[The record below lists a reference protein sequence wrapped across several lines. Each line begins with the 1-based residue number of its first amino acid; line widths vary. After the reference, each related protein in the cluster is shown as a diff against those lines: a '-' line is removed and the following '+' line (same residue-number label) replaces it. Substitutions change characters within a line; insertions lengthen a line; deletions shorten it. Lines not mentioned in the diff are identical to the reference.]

1 LVGGDCEECPG
12 ELMEETEYDALIY
25 HSQGSRIE
33 QWKSIQ
39 LKNNLEIS
47 INAASNLELVSAQ
60 VALQAKI
67 KGAQANPENPA
78 YNFTEKYQLL
88 PIDFPS
94 YKILNHDSWL
104 ICVNEWGAL
113 SPYSV
118 QPIDNLLYNR
128 WINKTFDYCNNKT
141 YLLLEGGEEL
151 SDGTRNGFY
160 KFRTGFVDISE
171 ARNLSITVREETDI
185 TLKVIAVFKV
195 VGDDDAPLMVF
206 SNEYVINEPGSES
219 DNVNAPYPFLRNQLE
234 KVDIYPGSSDL
245 TTITNKTLPFG
256 TYRNKQIT
264 TQGNVNLNT
273 NIPFILTANNNVT
286 LKPGFTVKG
295 AGIHFFKANIE
306 NGSSIIDPISTPM
319 SQIAKYVKDGVE
331 YYNPIACN
339 CEPTPLQGKLPPKFK
354 ASQTITET
362 HFEIAPNPFYDYI
375 AIDYLSDN
383 KLTTISIIDISGKKV
398 YEKKI
403 SSGYHEIDLSHLNR
417 GVYYLRL
424 LDGTNP
430 QVNKIIKY

>member
-1 LVGGDCEECPG
+1 VL
-12 ELMEETEYDALIY
+12 
-25 HSQGSRIE
+25 
-33 QWKSIQ
+33 
-39 LKNNLEIS
+39 
-47 INAASNLELVSAQ
+47 
-60 VALQAKI
+60 
-67 KGAQANPENPA
+67 
-78 YNFTEKYQLL
+78 
-88 PIDFPS
+88 
-94 YKILNHDSWL
+94 
-104 ICVNEWGAL
+104 
-113 SPYSV
+113 
-118 QPIDNLLYNR
+118 
-128 WINKTFDYCNNKT
+128 
-141 YLLLEGGEEL
+141 
-151 SDGTRNGFY
+151 
-160 KFRTGFVDISE
+160 
-171 ARNLSITVREETDI
+171 
-185 TLKVIAVFKV
+185 
-195 VGDDDAPLMVF
+195 
-206 SNEYVINEPGSES
+206 
-219 DNVNAPYPFLRNQLE
+219 
-234 KVDIYPGSSDL
+234 
-245 TTITNKTLPFG
+245 
-256 TYRNKQIT
+256 
-264 TQGNVNLNT
+264 
-273 NIPFILTANNNVT
+273 
-286 LKPGFTVKG
+286 
-295 AGIHFFKANIE
+295 GIHFFKANIE